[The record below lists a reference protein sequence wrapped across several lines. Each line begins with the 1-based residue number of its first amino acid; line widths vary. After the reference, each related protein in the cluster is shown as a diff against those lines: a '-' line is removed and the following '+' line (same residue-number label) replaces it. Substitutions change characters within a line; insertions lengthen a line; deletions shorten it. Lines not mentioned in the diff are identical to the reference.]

1 LKFEITAC
9 DQLLENGVR
18 GSIST
23 NSGVLNRKE
32 KYLVS
37 DLFKQDVHVQLK
49 FCPGQSAAKSIE
61 K

>member
-1 LKFEITAC
+1 
-9 DQLLENGVR
+9 LLENGAR

-23 NSGVLNRKE
+23 KGGVMNRKE

-49 FCPGQSAAKSIE
+49 FFGGQTAAKNIE
-61 K
+61 G